1 MTSGFEA
8 AGDAISGAVLG
19 RAVEPGHGETAGD
32 GHGNCA
38 NCGTTLIGG
47 YCHACGQNAHVH
59 RSIGGIGHE
68 IAHGVFHFEGKIWR
82 TIPMLA
88 WKPGEL
94 TRRYI
99 HGERARFVSPMAL
112 FLFAVF
118 LTFAVFESVGGPIRV
133 GNGSDLM
140 HYDMGVDIAKA
151 RTDLANTQATPVPT
165 DAKAAHKRD
174 AHIKAL
180 QADIQGMEKG
190 QSYLDGKASA
200 SDAASDFN
208 VNTGSSEADKR
219 ITAALKNPKLA
230 LYKLQSSAYK
240 YAWAMIVLSLPFMW
254 LMFPFRRDV
263 HLYDHAIFV
272 TYSLS
277 AVMLLL
283 ILMALIAPLGVQT
296 GWLLLLFPVHLFVQ
310 LRGAYRL
317 GKFSALLRTMALLVA
332 SFIVL
337 TGFITLLLIL
347 GVMA

>member
-1 MTSGFEA
+1 MTSAFEA
-8 AGDAISGAVLG
+8 AGDAISGAVFG
-19 RAVEPGHGETAGD
+19 RAVEPSHGEAAGD
-32 GHGNCA
+32 GHGHCA

-59 RSIGGIGHE
+59 RTIGGIGHE

-82 TIPMLA
+82 TIPLLA

-140 HYDMGVDIAKA
+140 HYDMAVDIAKA
-151 RTDLANTQATPVPT
+151 RTDLANALATPVPA

-180 QADIQGMEKG
+180 KADIDGMQKG
-190 QSYLDGKASA
+190 QNYLNGEASA
-200 SDAASDFN
+200 SDAAKDFN
-208 VNTGSSEADKR
+208 VNTGSAEADKR
-219 ITAALKNPKLA
+219 ITEALKNPKLT

-263 HLYDHAIFV
+263 HLYDHAVFV

-277 AVMLLL
+277 SVMLLL
-283 ILMALIAPLGVQT
+283 ILMALVAPLGVQT
-296 GWLLLLFPVHLFVQ
+296 GWLLALFPLHLFIQ
-310 LRGAYRL
+310 LRGAYQLR
-317 GKFSALLRTMALLVA
+317 KRSALWRTMALLIA
-332 SFIVL
+332 AFIVL
-337 TGFITLLLIL
+337 TGFITLLLVL
-347 GVMA
+347 GLMA